1 MKQKILMG
9 VIALGIAGGTYVL
22 TRPDTPTPPPGASA
36 RAATDGAP
44 IVSVTLPESLSPE
57 ARIGKTAFNATCAD
71 CHGDNGAGRDGYG
84 PPLIHKVYEPSHHGD
99 MAFQLAVQRGV
110 RAHHWSFGDMPPQE
124 GLTEGD
130 VKAITSYVR
139 EVQRANGI
147 Q

>member
-9 VIALGIAGGTYVL
+9 VIALGVAGGAYVL
-22 TRPDTPTPPPGASA
+22 TRPDAPTPPPTNEASA
-36 RAATDGAP
+36 DTDGAP
-44 IVSVTLPESLSPE
+44 LVSVTLPDTLSSE
-57 ARIGKTAFNATCAD
+57 AQIGKTAFDAVCAD
-71 CHGDNGAGRDGYG
+71 CHGDNAAGRDGYG

-110 RAHHWSFGDMPPQE
+110 PAHHWSFGNMPPQD
-124 GLTEGD
+124 GLTQGD
-130 VKAITSYVR
+130 VKAITTYVR